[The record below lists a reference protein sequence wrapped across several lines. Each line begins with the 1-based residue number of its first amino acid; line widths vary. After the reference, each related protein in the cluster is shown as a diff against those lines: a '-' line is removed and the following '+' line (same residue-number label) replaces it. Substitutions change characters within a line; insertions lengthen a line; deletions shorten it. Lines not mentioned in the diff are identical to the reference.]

1 MANHSPYPGVRYLII
16 WRREAGQPTMAPRHT
31 VARRDL
37 ERPANGT
44 QTSGWTPDKA
54 LLDAV
59 AAYVSAGW
67 SILPLSPAAD
77 QVVSGMVPPDVQT
90 AVEWW
95 SDRPYGIACRVG
107 ELFDVIE
114 LPPQLGA
121 QVLAELHRGARGP
134 ASMIEVP
141 YQGRWLALV
150 SAGSPLMMELA
161 GHRCVVRLRRD
172 GWVPLPPTAVVGGRV
187 VWVSRGAF
195 THSLVA
201 QAAIVNVMRQLARP
215 AAARTD

>member
-1 MANHSPYPGVRYLII
+1 MAESMS
-16 WRREAGQPTMAPRHT
+16 A
-31 VARRDL
+31 
-37 ERPANGT
+37 
-44 QTSGWTPDKA
+44 WTPDKA

-67 SILPLSPAAD
+67 PILPLSPAAD
-77 QVVSGMVPPDVQT
+77 QVVSGLVPPDVET
-90 AVEWW
+90 ALEWW

-121 QVLAELHRGARGP
+121 HVLDELHRGARSA

-150 SAGSPLMMELA
+150 TPGSPLMMELA
-161 GHRCVVRLRRD
+161 GHRRVVRLRRD

-187 VWVSRGAF
+187 VWTSQGAI
-195 THSLVA
+195 THSLVT

-215 AAARTD
+215 AVARTD